1 MKHLYTPSFTIF
13 RCDFLYIT
21 EIRESIDIWIGYD
34 DEITT
39 TTTITS
45 KRPTFGPECGAHG
58 SRPANYSR
66 IVYSM
71 ESAWRVEEQAPDCA
85 TVRIYEGDTIVSERG
100 PQL

>member
-1 MKHLYTPSFTIF
+1 MSTATTAYTVSV
-13 RCDFLYIT
+13 
-21 EIRESIDIWIGYD
+21 
-34 DEITT
+34 
-39 TTTITS
+39 
-45 KRPTFGPECGAHG
+45 TFGPECGARG